1 MFLKSA
7 NLYAVCSTFGRP
19 VSVLAYLMDPRDA
32 LLSLV
37 LALSVFFTPSD
48 SPATDLEL
56 WLMWRLLLVVRW
68 FFEFRETFD
77 PGAKVAPLFSENRLL
92 SYFSALD

>member
-37 LALSVFFTPSD
+37 LALSVFFIPSD

-56 WLMWRLLLVVRW
+56 
-68 FFEFRETFD
+68 
-77 PGAKVAPLFSENRLL
+77 
-92 SYFSALD
+92 